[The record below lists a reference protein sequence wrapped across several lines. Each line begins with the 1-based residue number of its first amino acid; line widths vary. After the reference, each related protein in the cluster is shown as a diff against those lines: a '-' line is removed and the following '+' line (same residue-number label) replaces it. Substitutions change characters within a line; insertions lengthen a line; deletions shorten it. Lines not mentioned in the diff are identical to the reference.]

1 MKHSVI
7 ALTCVSLCAAGQT
20 FAQNNIS
27 GHLSGIE
34 SDTILVQS
42 IQIDNN
48 KNRSLDTIA
57 MKNGKFAFTID
68 DAALKQVYILAKP
81 SSKPNPDG
89 SKPAMSMKA
98 ASFILFPGKPVTV
111 TGSIDD
117 YKVEGS
123 DFYSE
128 YATFTDKL
136 KPLNQKIDSIRKH
149 CTEMQKAGATNEEIQ
164 KAFSPARDINNEI
177 IEIRNAY
184 INEHPD
190 ADLSVYLLSQL
201 PLEKLEGA
209 MNVLTDNAKNGV
221 MAPYYQSVK
230 KNYDREVAR
239 KKAEEAV
246 QPGNVAPDFTL
257 KTIDGKDFSLSSLKG
272 KYVVIDFWGSWCGWC
287 IKGIPEMKKTYDKYK
302 GKIEFVGVD
311 SGDTEEDWK
320 AAVKQHGLPWINVIN
335 SENPNVVALY
345 GVRGFPTKFV
355 IDPEGKV
362 AKQIVGEDPEF
373 YKYIDSIM
381 AESK

>member
-20 FAQNNIS
+20 FARNNIS

-221 MAPYYQSVK
+221 MSPYYQSVK

-287 IKGIPEMKKTYDKYK
+287 IKGFPELKEAYTKYK
-302 GKIEFVGVD
+302 DRLEVVGVD
-311 SGDTEEDWK
+311 CQETKEAWLAGVKKYELPWVNVYNPEGSKLTEE
-320 AAVKQHGLPWINVIN
+320 
-335 SENPNVVALY
+335 Y
-345 GVRGFPTKFV
+345 GVQGFPTKA
-355 IDPEGKV
+355 IINPEGI
-362 AKQIVGEDPEF
+362 IVNITTGHDPEF
-373 YKYIDSIM
+373 FTKLDQFM
-381 AESK
+381 AK

>member
-20 FAQNNIS
+20 FARNNIS

-209 MNVLTDNAKNGV
+209 MNVLSDNAKNGV
-221 MAPYYQSVK
+221 MSPYYQSVK

-335 SENPNVVALY
+335 SEDPNVVALY

-381 AESK
+381 SESK